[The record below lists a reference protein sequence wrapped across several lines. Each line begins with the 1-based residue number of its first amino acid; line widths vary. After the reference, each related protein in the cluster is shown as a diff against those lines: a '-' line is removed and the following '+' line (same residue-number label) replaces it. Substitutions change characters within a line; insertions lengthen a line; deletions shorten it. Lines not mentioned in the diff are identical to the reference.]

1 MREAGDG
8 GARPWGDPQDKGS
21 GGLRWAAGRARTHLL
36 RALSRFSRIWGSS
49 PFRTVVFTN
58 SSPVGVLMNWSSV
71 RLRQRTA
78 GVTLGPPSP
87 ASRIS
92 LPTMSGS
99 PAPPGVKRA
108 IPQFLSGPGPQERG
122 VAQVVGHHDGRV
134 Q

>member
-92 LPTMSGS
+92 LPHYVWVPS
-99 PAPPGVKRA
+99 PTGREEGHTPVSERPRA
-108 IPQFLSGPGPQERG
+108 AGAWCSTGCGPS
-122 VAQVVGHHDGRV
+122 
-134 Q
+134 